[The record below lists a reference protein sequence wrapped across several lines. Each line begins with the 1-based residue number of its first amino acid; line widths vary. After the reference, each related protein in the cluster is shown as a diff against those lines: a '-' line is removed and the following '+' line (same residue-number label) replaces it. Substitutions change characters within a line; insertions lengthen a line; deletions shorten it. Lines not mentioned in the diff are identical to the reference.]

1 MYKYKGT
8 GNNGTFAWILQRISG
23 IVIAIF
29 GTILFYQLAFGGGSH
44 ALSSWLLLPVLMFGT
59 WHTLSGFKM
68 ITDDYVA
75 GPIKRFLLLCL
86 YWMIGLAMLAF
97 GLSFATMV

>member
-8 GNNGTFAWILQRISG
+8 GNNGAFAWLMQRISG
-23 IVIAIF
+23 IVIAIC
-29 GTILFYQLAFGGGSH
+29 GIIIFYQLSFGEGVH
-44 ALSSWLLLPVLMFGT
+44 TLSSWLLLPVLLFGT

-75 GPIKRFLLLCL
+75 CPIKRFLLLCL
-86 YWMIGLAMLAF
+86 YWLIGISMLAF
-97 GLSFATMV
+97 GLAFATMI